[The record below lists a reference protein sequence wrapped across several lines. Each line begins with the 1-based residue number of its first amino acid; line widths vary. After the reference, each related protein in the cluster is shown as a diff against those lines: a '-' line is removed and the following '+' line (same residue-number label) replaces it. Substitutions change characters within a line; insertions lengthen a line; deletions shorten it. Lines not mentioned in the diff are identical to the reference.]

1 MKNTLSIRDITF
13 IGMGAAILAVLSQ
26 FSIPLPFSAVPL
38 TLQVPA
44 VILISLIF
52 KPKQSFLSV
61 LVFILLGAIGLPVF
75 ASFHGGFN
83 VIVGPTGG
91 YLLGFLIMP
100 LIISNASSK
109 CGTVIIFVL
118 TYVALAFDYLVGVL
132 QLSIVAHLSI
142 TSALAA
148 GLYPFIVKDIIV
160 VFITIFLGLNIKRRL
175 NIGTSSN
182 AIS

>member
-44 VILISLIF
+44 VILISIIF

-61 LVFILLGAIGLPVF
+61 LVFLLLGAIGLPVF

-83 VIVGPTGG
+83 IIVGPTGG

-100 LIISNASSK
+100 LIISNVASS
-109 CGTVIIFVL
+109 TNTILIFIL
-118 TYVALAFDYLVGVL
+118 TYIALAFDYLVGVL
-132 QLSIVAHLSI
+132 QLSLVAHLSV
-142 TSALAA
+142 TAALAA

-160 VFITIFLGLNIKRRL
+160 VFITILLGLNIKRRL